1 MPRLTCT
8 LVNKWLHMLWV
19 MLTMRRRS
27 PLTIRDVGR
36 IQLRVTPDDL
46 DVLRH
51 MNNGVYLSLMDLGRV
66 DLLTRAGIW
75 QEFKRRGWY
84 PVVAAQTITYR
95 KSLNPGQRYTLETAI
110 AGFSDRDVFVEQRF
124 VVGDEIYARGFV
136 RGRFLKRSG
145 GSVSIGEIADA
156 SGVDITEWRAPEW
169 LVRWADDVALP
180 STRAEA
186 PSEWAR

>member
-1 MPRLTCT
+1 MPPLACT

-27 PLTIRDVGR
+27 PLTIRDIGR
-36 IQLRVTPDDL
+36 LELRVTPDDL
-46 DVLRH
+46 DLLRH
-51 MNNGVYLSLMDLGRV
+51 MNNGVYLSLMDLGRI

-95 KSLNPGQRYTLETAI
+95 KSLGPGQRYTLETAI
-110 AGFSDRDVFVEQRF
+110 AGFTERDVFVEQRF
-124 VVGDEIYARGFV
+124 VVGGEVYARGFV
-136 RGRFLKRSG
+136 RARFLKRSG
-145 GSVSIGEIADA
+145 GGVTMAEIADA
-156 SGVDITEWRAPEW
+156 TGVDIAEWSAPEW
-169 LVRWADDVALP
+169 LERWADDVALP

>member
-1 MPRLTCT
+1 
-8 LVNKWLHMLWV
+8 VNKWLHMLWV

-27 PLTIRDVGR
+27 PLSVRDVGR
-36 IQLRVTPDDL
+36 LELRVTPDDL

-75 QEFKRRGWY
+75 QKFKKLGWY
-84 PVVAAQTITYR
+84 PVVAAQTISYR

-110 AGFSDRDVFVEQRF
+110 AGFTERDVFVEQRF
-124 VVGDEIYARGFV
+124 VVGGEVYARAFV
-136 RGRFLKRSG
+136 RARFLKRAG
-145 GSVSIGEIADA
+145 GSVSMAEIADA
-156 SGVDITEWRAPEW
+156 SGVDPADWPAPEW
-169 LVRWADDVALP
+169 LARWADEVALP